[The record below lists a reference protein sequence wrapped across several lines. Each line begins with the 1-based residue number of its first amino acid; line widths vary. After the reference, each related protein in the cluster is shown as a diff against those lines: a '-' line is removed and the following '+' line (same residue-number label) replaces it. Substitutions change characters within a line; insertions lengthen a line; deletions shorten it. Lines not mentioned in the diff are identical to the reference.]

1 MPKKVGIFLIT
12 VVLMIM
18 GANQPIRAD
27 TDNSVVSKATISF
40 DGTYIP
46 PKPDDSI
53 PDGKTA
59 SAIKDKKRVLPS
71 TGEAS
76 KFNWLLLGLI
86 GIGISI
92 ILNVKKI
99 KDNKKN

>member
-18 GANQPIRAD
+18 GTNQPIRAD

-59 SAIKDKKRVLPS
+59 SATKDKKRVLPS
-71 TGEAS
+71 TGETS

-99 KDNKKN
+99 KKQKN